1 MNDFEM
7 VYTSYIYNVLMY
19 ELHAKND
26 KERKMIYLE
35 GNLSTKYLWVH
46 NSIGFSFVNTAS
58 HRWCDD
64 YFTSIRTC
72 GVWGQGLELSL

>member
-35 GNLSTKYLWVH
+35 GNLSTKYL
-46 NSIGFSFVNTAS
+46 
-58 HRWCDD
+58 
-64 YFTSIRTC
+64 
-72 GVWGQGLELSL
+72 